1 MTAGG
6 SHIHKRSR
14 RGPIN
19 SLDAPVPEP
28 QPEPQLLEVSP
39 AEARGYDL
47 AFQMLQVSAGELEV
61 DDAAPE
67 ITRGPDGVLELK
79 HSPARPKR
87 MSA

>member
-1 MTAGG
+1 MVGG
-6 SHIHKRSR
+6 SHIHKRNR
-14 RGPIN
+14 RSPTDH
-19 SLDAPVPEP
+19 LTAPVPE
-28 QPEPQLLEVSP
+28 PEPQLLEVSP